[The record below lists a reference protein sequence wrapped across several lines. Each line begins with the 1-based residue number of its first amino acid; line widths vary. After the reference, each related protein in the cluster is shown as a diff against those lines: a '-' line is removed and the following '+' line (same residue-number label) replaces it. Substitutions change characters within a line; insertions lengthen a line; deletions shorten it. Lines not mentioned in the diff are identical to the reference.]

1 MPHDLAIF
9 EAFTLHCMN
18 SGGYMQK
25 FIPIALLAIL
35 IVGCKGGDTTAAT
48 TGGSTGTATTGST
61 PSADKTFTFKF
72 APKAGDKFSYG
83 MKVDGGPQQQMEMG
97 MTMVCDKVDGDKST
111 LTMSID
117 SMKMNGADAPAAVL
131 DAMKKSKTTMEM
143 DSTGKTLSVKSDT
156 PGATTSGFAGAS
168 FPTKAVKVGDEW
180 EGTSS
185 AGGKETKAKYKL
197 ASIENVGGKEL
208 AVLEVTPEAMAGV
221 TIEGPMIVKID
232 VANGMTHSMTMKGK
246 TKDAT
251 GKEVPMSMEMSLK

>member
-1 MPHDLAIF
+1 
-9 EAFTLHCMN
+9 
-18 SGGYMQK
+18 MQK

-48 TGGSTGTATTGST
+48 TGGSTGTAATGST

-97 MTMVCDKVDGDKST
+97 MTMVCDKVEGDKST

-168 FPTKAVKVGDEW
+168 FPTKAVKVGEEW
-180 EGTSS
+180 EGTSN

-197 ASIENVGGKEL
+197 ASIENTGGKEL
-208 AVLEVTPEAMAGV
+208 AVLEVTPEGMTGV
-221 TIEGPMIVKID
+221 TLDGPMIVKID
-232 VANGMTHSMTMKGK
+232 VANGMTHSMSMKGK
-246 TKDAT
+246 TKDGT
-251 GKEVPMSMEMSLK
+251 GKDIPMSMEMSLK